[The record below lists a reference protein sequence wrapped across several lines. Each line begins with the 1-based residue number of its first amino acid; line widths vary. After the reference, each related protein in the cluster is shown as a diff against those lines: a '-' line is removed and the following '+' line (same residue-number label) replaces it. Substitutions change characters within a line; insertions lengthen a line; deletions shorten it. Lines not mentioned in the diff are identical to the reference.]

1 MVSADSGVYDFIQ
14 TARCAK
20 DLAHSLP
27 LRRHEVEASRSNVS
41 VVALL
46 VNRS

>member
-1 MVSADSGVYDFIQ
+1 VASADSGVYDFIQ
-14 TARCAK
+14 TAWHAK

-27 LRRHEVEASRSNVS
+27 LRRHEVEASCSNVS

-46 VNRS
+46 VKRS